1 MIELHVPKGNA
12 PTCPECGNW
21 NALLDKTE
29 HTGTGDDLRIVL
41 YYECR
46 DCGYTVLA
54 ADCIEKEVIASG

>member
-1 MIELHVPKGNA
+1 VVLLHVPRGNA
-12 PTCPECGNW
+12 PTCPECGHW

-29 HTGTGDDLRIVL
+29 HTVDKIIL

-54 ADCIEKEVIASG
+54 EDCLEVPHELFREEVI